1 LINLG
6 TEDLKG
12 HVMKLRGEHV
22 KTSRN
27 EVEVVRI
34 EVLQEQAA
42 HELRYGEPR
51 VSDSITFGN

>member
-1 LINLG
+1 
-6 TEDLKG
+6 
-12 HVMKLRGEHV
+12 MKLRGEHV

-51 VSDSITFGN
+51 V